1 MPTVDASGIR
11 IHYDVTGDSP
21 AVVLHGSVAGDMRVW
36 RDAGYVDGLG
46 GMSVVT
52 VDPRGHGLSDRPHG
66 LPAHRIDHYVDDVL
80 RVLDAQDVERCAFLG
95 HGDGACIG
103 LELAARHPDRIDRL
117 VTIGA
122 IEDPAERPAVAR
134 ALRVGGI
141 GPVVRSLARAEGL
154 ELPSWL
160 WLQLTESDLDMVCA
174 QLEAW
179 ADWPGVWPLLP
190 AVRVPTLV
198 VVGEYEDP
206 GGDAER
212 AAATM
217 PAGVA
222 ATVAGAG
229 HLGVL
234 LQTDAV
240 LRRAAP
246 FLCGVAR

>member
-1 MPTVDASGIR
+1 MPMVDASGIR
-11 IHYDVTGDSP
+11 IHYDLTGDGP
-21 AVVLHGSVAGDMRVW
+21 PVVLHGSVAGDMRLW
-36 RDAGYVDGLG
+36 RDAGYIDGLG

-66 LPAHRIDHYVDDVL
+66 LPAHRIGHYVDDVVQ
-80 RVLDAQDVERCAFLG
+80 VLDALSVERCAFLG

-103 LELAARHPDRIDRL
+103 LELAARRPDRIDRL
-117 VTIGA
+117 VMIGA
-122 IEDPAERPAVAR
+122 IEDPAQRPAVAR

-141 GPVVRSLARAEGL
+141 GPVVRSLARAEDL

-160 WLQLTESDLDMVCA
+160 WMQLIESDLEMVCC

-190 AVRVPTLV
+190 HIHVPTLL
-198 VVGEYEDP
+198 VVGEHEDP

-222 ATVAGAG
+222 ATVADAG

-246 FLCGVAR
+246 FLSEAAR